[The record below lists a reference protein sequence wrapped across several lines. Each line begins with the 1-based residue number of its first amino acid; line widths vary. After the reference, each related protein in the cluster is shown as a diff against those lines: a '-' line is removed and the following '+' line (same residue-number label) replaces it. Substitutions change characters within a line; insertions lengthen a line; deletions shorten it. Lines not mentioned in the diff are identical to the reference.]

1 MIFRRFGE
9 ALSLA
14 FAMRGLKFADAP
26 VLGVNQCQGPP
37 AAVSVQHPI
46 YQPTMTMDALSDFT
60 PVMALFEGL
69 FQSPPAQYPCGAA
82 LPEPDEFGQQTA
94 LGSVTASLGAR
105 NLSENLAASQ
115 TLGRRFLVFS
125 CERFELDSDQFQLTV

>member
-1 MIFRRFGE
+1 LSFANVDHIAGGGKMIFRRFGE

-26 VLGVNQCQGPP
+26 VFGVNQCQGPP

-60 PVMALFEGL
+60 PVMALFEGM
-69 FQSPPAQYPCGAA
+69 FQSPLAQYPCGAA
-82 LPEPDEFGQQTA
+82 MTKPDEFEPHTA
-94 LGSVTASLGAR
+94 IGSVTASLDAR
-105 NLSENLAASQ
+105 NLSENSGGF
-115 TLGRRFLVFS
+115 TGP
-125 CERFELDSDQFQLTV
+125 